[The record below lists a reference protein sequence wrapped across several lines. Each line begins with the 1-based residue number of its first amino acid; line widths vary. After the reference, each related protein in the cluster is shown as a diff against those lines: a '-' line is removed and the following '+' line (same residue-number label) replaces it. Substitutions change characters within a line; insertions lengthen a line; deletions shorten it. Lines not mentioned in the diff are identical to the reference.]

1 VSSLAPSNI
10 TEPYT
15 TAWASVSQAEEL
27 GTDYVWT
34 LTPPESHS
42 ISAILAPQEG
52 YSIPLWAIG
61 TPVTR
66 LNVEK
71 APRAWYDAHPVTGA
85 EHLRD
90 VYAFTGLLVHTG
102 AEITY
107 AKKFPARWLWTPSCT
122 KLPVSGGGAL
132 RGYTLTAVQDVTRA
146 LNDLAEWTRLPIE
159 ELVRL
164 LGASR
169 RSFYNWRSG
178 KQVSK
183 DFRERI
189 LNARNILEPIAS
201 TRDPILVRQW
211 INGGSPSPASLL
223 LDQRWHELERSVAV
237 GVAPV
242 PAVQQP
248 STENAS
254 VTDESE
260 AYASEVR
267 EALLAG
273 FASAKPRTMPR
284 RDTWYPRELTDDT
297 LGEGED
303 EE

>member
-15 TAWASVSQAEEL
+15 TAWASGSQAEEL

-34 LTPPESHS
+34 LTPPAPYSTT
-42 ISAILAPQEG
+42 AILAPQEG
-52 YSIPLWAIG
+52 YSISLWAIG
-61 TPVTR
+61 TPVTK

-71 APRAWYDAHPVTGA
+71 AVQAWHEAHLVTGA
-85 EHLRD
+85 EYLRN
-90 VYAFTGLLVHTG
+90 VYAFTGWLVHAG
-102 AEITY
+102 AEIRY
-107 AKKFPARWLWTPSCT
+107 AKRLPARWLWTPSCT
-122 KLPVSGGGAL
+122 KLHAGGDAL
-132 RGYTLTAVQDVTRA
+132 RSYTFTAVQDVARA

-159 ELVRL
+159 ELGSL

-169 RSFYNWRSG
+169 RSFYNWRAG

-189 LNARNILEPIAS
+189 LTARNILEPIAS
-201 TRDPILVRQW
+201 TRDPIFVRQW
-211 INGGSPSPASLL
+211 MNSGSPSPASLL
-223 LDQRWHELERSVAV
+223 REQRWHELERAAAAS
-237 GVAPV
+237 VAPV

-248 STENAS
+248 STENAN
-254 VTDESE
+254 VIDEPEGYAPE
-260 AYASEVR
+260 AR

-273 FASAKPRTMPR
+273 FASAKPRTMPKR
-284 RDTWYPRELTDDT
+284 NTWYPRELTDDS
-297 LGEGED
+297 LGQGED